1 MEWCPRC
8 PGSADRLVCPGGR
21 YCRFLDPEDPA
32 HDPRYREVLER
43 RLRGFP
49 MPSQGIQAVIPWGSE
64 SVVIRETVGKV
75 EDTFQAVP
83 GSENVTIPV
92 TVPSVP
98 PYPGGEQIRLSV
110 AAARALGARID
121 HVDKVPFVD
130 RRGRERV
137 ALIPHYRRGEVV
149 EDALHDARLGFY
161 KSVPDLILSQV
172 LVDQLHGIA
181 TISLE
186 GAQRVIKGRLL
197 KDHSSYRVVTAL
209 NLLDDYLAEDGS
221 VASAFRRGYPDSNQ
235 LYLLLEYQR
244 SAPNRVLPA
253 LVIQLVGSRPRKIG
267 SPLTWKG

>member
-1 MEWCPRC
+1 
-8 PGSADRLVCPGGR
+8 VQ
-21 YCRFLDPEDPA
+21 PETPTN
-32 HDPRYREVLER
+32 P
-43 RLRGFP
+43 
-49 MPSQGIQAVIPWGSE
+49 PS
-64 SVVIRETVGKV
+64 
-75 EDTFQAVP
+75 
-83 GSENVTIPV
+83 
-92 TVPSVP
+92 P
-98 PYPGGEQIRLSV
+98 PTH
-110 AAARALGARID
+110 RID

-253 LVIQLVGSRPRKIG
+253 LVIQLVGSRLMARRHLWLFIPGPVATLSEEWARYPEVDQISKIL
-267 SPLTWKG
+267 PALVLPKAAYE

>member
-110 AAARALGARID
+110 AAARALGARMRACT
-121 HVDKVPFVD
+121 H
-130 RRGRERV
+130 RV
-137 ALIPHYRRGEVV
+137 APRCGCQAGEARCTRGYGV
-149 EDALHDARLGFY
+149 EPLG
-161 KSVPDLILSQV
+161 
-172 LVDQLHGIA
+172 
-181 TISLE
+181 
-186 GAQRVIKGRLL
+186 
-197 KDHSSYRVVTAL
+197 VVTYHECFVHLQRDAC
-209 NLLDDYLAEDGS
+209 DRSISEGGS
-221 VASAFRRGYPDSNQ
+221 TSAARDPDKPPEPTNPQ
-235 LYLLLEYQR
+235 D
-244 SAPNRVLPA
+244 
-253 LVIQLVGSRPRKIG
+253 
-267 SPLTWKG
+267 